1 MTRNLNNA
9 IWGTLDYISYPAV
22 MLLIAPLVLH
32 RIGAAEYGL
41 WMVSTSMIS
50 AGGIISSGFCD
61 AGIQQ
66 VASLRSRGATSNI
79 QRTINTLFAINF
91 ILGAVLAMLL
101 WLVAPYAAHRLLLGH
116 GLTLAECIASLHV
129 AAAAVLVRALEAV
142 PVCAQRAFEE
152 YRGTVQISVVTRLLT
167 LGAAALLALT
177 GGRTQS
183 ILLATTAVLAVGTL
197 FQLHSASHF
206 FALST
211 FTPSFHMPEF
221 RALVSSGIFVWLQ
234 TFSSVLF
241 RQLDRIVLGLF
252 LGAAAVVPYSFSVQ
266 LSEPLFSLTASSL
279 SFFFP
284 YLSGRAG
291 DLSSQAL
298 TRTIRKGFLCNL
310 LLVGFG
316 AALLLLIGRPL
327 LRLWAGAA
335 VERSA
340 HTILPLIVIGS
351 ALSGLGVIATYA
363 GQALGMFRA
372 VALISIASRAAM
384 LLLMLVLLNRD
395 GLYGLAISRVC
406 YGTVALLLY
415 LPLFGKLWPRRGKH
429 PDPVVLSAITEI
441 QAGGQS

>member
-1 MTRNLNNA
+1 MTRNVSNA
-9 IWGTLDYISYPAV
+9 IWGTLDYISFPAG

-32 RIGAAEYGL
+32 HIGVAEYGL
-41 WMVSTSMIS
+41 WMVCTSMIS

-66 VASLRSRGATSNI
+66 VASLRSRDATSSI
-79 QRTINTLFAINF
+79 QRTIHSLFAINF
-91 ILGAVLAMLL
+91 ILGTVLATLL

-116 GLTLAECIASLHV
+116 GLTLAECVGSLHV
-129 AAAAVLVRALEAV
+129 AALAVLVRAVEAV
-142 PVCAQRAFEE
+142 PVCVQRAFEE
-152 YRGTVQISVVTRLLT
+152 YSGTVQISVATRLLT

-177 GGRTQS
+177 GGRTLS
-183 ILLATTAVLAVGTL
+183 ILLVTTAVLAVGTL
-197 FQLHSASHF
+197 FQLHSASRF
-206 FALST
+206 FALRT
-211 FTPSFHMPEF
+211 FTPLFHMPEL
-221 RALVSSGIFVWLQ
+221 RALVSSGVFVWLQ
-234 TFSSVLF
+234 TLSGVLF

-266 LSEPLFSLTASSL
+266 LSEPLFSLTASCL

-291 DLSSQAL
+291 ELSSQELA
-298 TRTIRKGFLCNL
+298 RIIRKGFLCNL
-310 LLVGFG
+310 LLVGAG
-316 AALLLLIGRPL
+316 AAVLLLIGRPL

-335 VERSA
+335 VESSA
-340 HTILPLIVIGS
+340 HTILPLIIIGS

-372 VALISIASRAAM
+372 VAFISITSRAAM

-395 GLYGLAISRVC
+395 GLHGLAISRVC
-406 YGTVALLLY
+406 YGAAALLLY
-415 LPLFGKLWPRRGKH
+415 LPLIRRLLPRT
-429 PDPVVLSAITEI
+429 DQQPVSVALAAITEI